1 MYTNIGREAT
11 NAFQAGQGTVG
22 VTAQK
27 LAVADAVPSVLKY
40 VIVKAD
46 ATNTDNVFVGP
57 SGVTAT
63 TGFRL
68 DAGETTPPIYID
80 EVSKVSVIGGAASQ
94 GYSWLAV

>member
-1 MYTNIGREAT
+1 MYVNIGREAVA
-11 NAFQAGQGTVG
+11 AFQAGQGTVG
-22 VTAQK
+22 VAAQK
-27 LAVADAVPSVLKY
+27 LSALDAVPPVMKY

-46 ATNTDNVFVGP
+46 ATNTNNVFVGP

-68 DAGETTPPIYID
+68 DAGEVTPPIHVD
-80 EVSKVSVIGGAASQ
+80 DVSKVSVIGDAASQ